1 MSPTPQTWRVVLAD
15 RVDTVIAE
23 RVMTVDGE
31 IRFMNGHH
39 IVKSYSVG
47 EVVGYH
53 LVPVA
58 ARPPSELENHQ

>member
-1 MSPTPQTWRVVLAD
+1 MNPTPQTWRVVLAD

-23 RVMTVDGE
+23 RVQTADGK

-39 IVKSYSVG
+39 LVKSYPAG
-47 EVVGYH
+47 DVVGYH
-53 LVPVA
+53 LVPAA